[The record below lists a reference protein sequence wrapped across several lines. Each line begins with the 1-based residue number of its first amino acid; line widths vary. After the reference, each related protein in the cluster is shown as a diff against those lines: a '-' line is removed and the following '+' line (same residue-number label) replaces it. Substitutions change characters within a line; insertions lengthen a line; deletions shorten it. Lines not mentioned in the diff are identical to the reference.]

1 MPCAQR
7 EAVPHDLG
15 FQTCDHSGQSC
26 FETSESATVAHF
38 ASGLMRSRDV
48 VAQEKQ
54 RAVRAERLPRH
65 ARHRAGRGSR
75 GRPGAGLRPEGRSHR
90 QSPAGSELRGEVT
103 EGEGHL
109 TTSAGSQNRQ
119 IIKFYQ

>member
-54 RAVRAERLPRH
+54 RAVRTERLRP
-65 ARHRAGRGSR
+65 GRGSR